1 VIPDSAAELD
11 AYNELYCYAL
21 AHEDPAFIR
30 QLVVD
35 AWMAQNANEQTKPI
49 GLTFALVGLYLH
61 VERGF
66 SGLQVHQAHRTM
78 SRVKSTWP
86 PFPLPKDRGSIT
98 ASSVMAAP
106 PGPERDE
113 AIDAWCQ
120 SVWAAFR
127 ESREVVAGLVAKHG
141 ITGPT

>member
-1 VIPDSAAELD
+1 MIPDSQAELD

-35 AWMAQNANEQTKPI
+35 AWMAQTANEETKPI

-66 SGLQVHQAHRTM
+66 SGLQVHHAHRTM
-78 SRVKSTWP
+78 SRVKSSWP
-86 PFPLPKDRGSIT
+86 SFPLPRDRGSVT
-98 ASSVMAAP
+98 ASTVMAAP
-106 PGPERDE
+106 PGRERDE
-113 AIDAWCQ
+113 VIDAWSR

-127 ESREVVAGLVAKHG
+127 ESREVVVEIVAKYG
-141 ITGPT
+141 ITRPT

>member
-1 VIPDSAAELD
+1 MIPDSGAELD

-21 AHEDPAFIR
+21 AHEDPGFIR

-49 GLTFALVGLYLH
+49 GLTFALAGLYLH

-66 SGLQVHQAHRTM
+66 SGLQVHHAHRTM

-86 PFPLPKDRGSIT
+86 SFPLPKDRGSVT
-98 ASSVMAAP
+98 ASTVMASP
-106 PGPERDE
+106 PGRERDE
-113 AIDAWCQ
+113 AIDAWCR
-120 SVWAAFR
+120 SVWAAFL